1 MPNLKP
7 ALVVPS
13 RDLEELI
20 EKTRNFMRGAI
31 SPATVRAYQSDF
43 ADFVRFCREHNLAS
57 LPASPTTVALYIS
70 DRASTLANATITRRL
85 TAITKAHQAFGSKDS
100 PASSHHFVVSET
112 LKGIRRAIG
121 TAQHGKDA
129 LMTSDV
135 RKMIEHC
142 PRGLRGLRDRAL
154 LLVGF
159 AGAFRRSELAASE
172 FADLTF
178 TAEGLVVNLRRSKTD
193 QEAKGREVGIPFGA
207 NELTCPVRNLKIW
220 LGRGHIDCGPVFRSV
235 GKSGRLSQLPLA
247 PDSVAWIIRQAARRA
262 GLTGDI
268 SGHSLRSGHVTTAS
282 AAGVR
287 EVVIMKITGHRSVTT
302 LRKYIRKGELFVE
315 NGASKLG
322 L

>member
-1 MPNLKP
+1 MQKPKP

-13 RDLEELI
+13 HDLEELI

-43 ADFVRFCREHNLAS
+43 VDFDRFCREHNLTS

-70 DRASTLANATITRRL
+70 DRASFLTNATITRRL
-85 TAITKAHQAFGSKDS
+85 TAITKAHQAFGCKDS
-100 PASSHHFVVSET
+100 PASSHNFIVSET

-129 LMTSDV
+129 LLTFDI

-142 PRGLRGLRDRAL
+142 QRGLRGLRDRAL

-159 AGAFRRSELAASE
+159 AGAFRRSELAALE
-172 FADLTF
+172 VADLTF
-178 TAEGLVVNLRRSKTD
+178 TAEGLIVDLRRSKTD

-207 NELTCPVRNLKIW
+207 DELTCPVRSLKAW
-220 LGRGHIDCGPVFRSV
+220 LDRAHINCGPVFRSV

-262 GLTGDI
+262 GIIGNV
-268 SGHSLRSGHVTTAS
+268 SGHSLRSGHVTTA
-282 AAGVR
+282 ARAGVP
-287 EVVIMKITGHRSVTT
+287 ELVIMRQTGHRSVTT
-302 LRKYIRKGELFVE
+302 LRKYIRNGELFVV

>member
-1 MPNLKP
+1 MQNPKP

-13 RDLEELI
+13 RDLEQLI

-31 SPATVRAYQSDF
+31 SPATIRAYRSDF

-57 LPASPTTVALYIS
+57 LPASPTTVAFYIS
-70 DRASTLANATITRRL
+70 DRASLLANATITRRL
-85 TAITKAHQAFGSKDS
+85 TAITKAHQAYGCGDS

-129 LMTSDV
+129 LMTSDI

-159 AGAFRRSELAASE
+159 AGAFRRSELAALE

-193 QEAKGREVGIPFGA
+193 QEAKGREVGIPFGTD
-207 NELTCPVRNLKIW
+207 ELTCPVRSLKAW
-220 LGRGHIDCGPVFRSV
+220 LGRAHIDCGPVFRSV

-262 GLTGDI
+262 GIRGNV
-268 SGHSLRSGHVTTAS
+268 SGHSLRSGHVTTATR
-282 AAGVR
+282 AGVP
-287 EVVIMKITGHRSVTT
+287 ELVIMRQTGHRSVTT
-302 LRKYIRKGELFVE
+302 LRKYIRSGELFVV